1 MWEMNFVHPWAPHA
15 LSFLRANTVLPVM
28 VGGFLGVYVGE
39 WALGRGEVISGE
51 GDLGGPGQVPE
62 YQTCQIPYV

>member
-1 MWEMNFVHPWAPHA
+1 
-15 LSFLRANTVLPVM
+15 M

-39 WALGRGEVISGE
+39 CALGRGEVISGE

-62 YQTCQIPYV
+62 YQTCQVPYV